1 MYRLEEWVA
10 QNYVRAHVF
19 MATRQTDS
27 ARKEDGPVVSGSED
41 GMSTA
46 EYAVG
51 TLAAAAIAGTL
62 LAIAKSGPF
71 KTMILNLFKQAFTV

>member
-1 MYRLEEWVA
+1 MYRLEEWITR
-10 QNYVRAHVF
+10 NYVRAHV
-19 MATRQTDS
+19 A
-27 ARKEDGPVVSGSED
+27 ARYQEGTQCGTESDVASRGED

-62 LAIAKSGPF
+62 LAVAKSGPF